1 MEAGFEKMDEIKCA
15 VESISDALVYGSL
28 VKQGCSNTAL
38 KFLKE
43 RNRKEFLDLKSITLE
58 DVIKDRKCWIQN
70 HTKSAVVSISDTLV
84 YNHLEKLGC
93 TNTAKR
99 ILTIR
104 NQPEFL
110 KLRGIPRL
118 EYLINDYK
126 GTITKT
132 EVDSVVGS
140 ISDALVYN
148 SLQNKRCMKTAKRL
162 LKIRRQT
169 KFLDVKGIRLQD
181 LINDQIYKPAK
192 ISSSI
197 VLVNGSDMNL
207 VKELPE
213 TESVKRV
220 NGEAI
225 TATLVRETNYFQEY
239 LLPYGW
245 KKVGYKRKSGSSQ
258 NVWDFYAI
266 SPDGKRLRSSN
277 EVNKYLDN
285 NPGVK
290 CDLNVT
296 NTKRPTKLSE
306 NRKSY
311 AKMAKYSTSYLNHSN
326 LTFETE
332 PQPQIINNKNYA
344 EELMSENQENRQS
357 STNLTFETEIQL
369 QISTND
375 KKDAVYLPS
384 KYHENYESVINDSNS
399 EIEDWEGFIQEHYGE
414 KKGQNQ
420 PEIKEMDVA
429 VRHASEK
436 CSKIVNLIN
445 SNEIKMMKKA
455 IASEITD
462 TVDARKDSYANK
474 EEKSVLIKDVFKDR
488 LEDILAFRDTGTE
501 VVKVL
506 TYIFYSNTK
515 VMKTQAATANVK
527 FKYHRELLNG

>member
-357 STNLTFETEIQL
+357 STNLTFETEI
-369 QISTND
+369 
-375 KKDAVYLPS
+375 
-384 KYHENYESVINDSNS
+384 
-399 EIEDWEGFIQEHYGE
+399 
-414 KKGQNQ
+414 
-420 PEIKEMDVA
+420 
-429 VRHASEK
+429 
-436 CSKIVNLIN
+436 
-445 SNEIKMMKKA
+445 
-455 IASEITD
+455 
-462 TVDARKDSYANK
+462 
-474 EEKSVLIKDVFKDR
+474 
-488 LEDILAFRDTGTE
+488 
-501 VVKVL
+501 
-506 TYIFYSNTK
+506 
-515 VMKTQAATANVK
+515 
-527 FKYHRELLNG
+527 